1 MYVYYKYATD
11 GSKLVV
17 LYYGDDFLYWYT
29 SEEIGKRFEDTLGK
43 RLHVNFL
50 GYVHWFMSIRIPQL
64 KDHYIS
70 VDKAR
75 YYKTVIANDLDTA
88 TIK

>member
-1 MYVYYKYATD
+1 MLSYV
-11 GSKLVV
+11 
-17 LYYGDDFLYWYT
+17 DDFVYWYT
-29 SEEIGKRFEDTLGK
+29 SEEIGKRFVDTLGK

-50 GYVHWFMSIRIPQL
+50 GYVHWFMSIRISQL
-64 KDHYIS
+64 RDHYIS

-75 YYKTVIANDLDTA
+75 YYKTVIANYLDTA